1 MYETLMK
8 LGSYRVDY
16 LNVNARGTAGAFAFI
31 VCGEPPGDPGH
42 SASAKRILYTGLSLI
57 QQTLGPNNLVA
68 VYLDVDAIDNPQ
80 RPAFNQMKRDLRAGM
95 FRRVFDLRATDLMAN
110 TRLARELERL
120 YREVGGFDL
129 LTFEGGAF
137 KPVLLRASSAL
148 A

>member
-16 LNVNARGTAGAFAFI
+16 LNVRSRGTTGAFAFT
-31 VCGEPPGDPGH
+31 VCGEPLNDAGYN
-42 SASAKRILYTGLSLI
+42 ASVKRILYTGLSLI
-57 QQTLGPNNLVA
+57 QQTLGPDNLVA
-68 VYLDVDAIDNPQ
+68 VYLDVDALDNPH
-80 RPAFNQMKRDLRAGM
+80 RPAYSQMKKDLRAGM
-95 FRRVFDLRATDLMAN
+95 FRRVFDLRASDLMNIPA
-110 TRLARELERL
+110 LAREIDRL

-137 KPVLLRASSAL
+137 KPVLLRGSSAL

>member
-16 LNVNARGTAGAFAFI
+16 LNVSTRGTTGAFAFT
-31 VCGEPPGDPGH
+31 VCGEPPNENSY

-57 QQTLGPNNLVA
+57 QQTLGSNNLVA
-68 VYLDVDAIDNPQ
+68 VYLDVDAIDNLH
-80 RPAFNQMKRDLRAGM
+80 RPAYQQMKQDLRAGM
-95 FRRVFDLRATDLMAN
+95 FRRVFDLRASDLMAN
-110 TRLARELERL
+110 HILARELERL

-137 KPVLLRASSAL
+137 KPVLLRGTSAL